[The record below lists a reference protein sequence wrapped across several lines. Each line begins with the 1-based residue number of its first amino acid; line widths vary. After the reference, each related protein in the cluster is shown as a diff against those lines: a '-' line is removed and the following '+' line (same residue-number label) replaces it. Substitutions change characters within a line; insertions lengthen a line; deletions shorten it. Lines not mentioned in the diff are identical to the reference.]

1 MFKNKFCSFLFMD
14 LLPINTS
21 EQEAIANL
29 RDLLVQHEL
38 TSNFS
43 FSDTTILRFLRG
55 KKHNEK
61 LAFDGL
67 KKFAAWYIENEVELI
82 PNKQE
87 SFQKELNKKLLTFGT
102 KDKNNRPILYHFPH
116 RHRTNDRVLK
126 DMTNYMIYS
135 LTSTLQLSKP
145 EEERLV
151 IVSYLGQFTFS
162 CMDFE
167 CTNVFITLLQ
177 SHYPE
182 SLHLCLVVDAP
193 IIFSGCWAIIRAW
206 LDPVTA
212 EKVKFIKRAELGSY
226 IDEDEIPL
234 P

>member
-1 MFKNKFCSFLFMD
+1 MDFLP
-14 LLPINTS
+14 LNTS
-21 EQEAIANL
+21 EQEAIVRL
-29 RDLLVQHEL
+29 RDLLARSESTL
-38 TSNFS
+38 NFT
-43 FSDTTILRFLRG
+43 FSDTTIMRFLRG

-61 LAFDGL
+61 AAYDGL
-67 KKFAAWYIENEVELI
+67 KNFALWYTENEVESI
-82 PNKQE
+82 ASKQE

-102 KDKNNRPILYHFPH
+102 REKKNRPVLYHFPH
-116 RHRTNDRVLK
+116 RHRANERVLK

-135 LTSTLQLSKP
+135 LTSALRLSKP

-151 IVSYLGQFTFS
+151 IVSYLGQFTLS

-167 CTNVFITLLQ
+167 CTNVFITMLQ

-193 IIFSGCWAIIRAW
+193 IIFSGSWAIIRSW
-206 LDPVTA
+206 LDPVTV
-212 EKVKFIKRAELGSY
+212 EKVKFIKRAELSSY
-226 IDEDEIPL
+226 INEDEIPEDFKLQIL

>member
-1 MFKNKFCSFLFMD
+1 MDFLP
-14 LLPINTS
+14 LNTS
-21 EQEAIANL
+21 EQEAIVRL
-29 RDLLVQHEL
+29 RDLLARSEA
-38 TSNFS
+38 TSNFTV
-43 FSDTTILRFLRG
+43 SDTTIMRFLRG

-61 LAFDGL
+61 AAFDGL
-67 KKFAAWYIENEVELI
+67 KKFSVWYTENEVELI
-82 PNKQE
+82 SSKVE

-102 KDKNNRPILYHFPH
+102 YDKKNRPILYHFPH
-116 RHRTNDRVLK
+116 RHKTNDRVLK

-135 LTSTLQLSKP
+135 LTSALRLSKP

-167 CTNVFITLLQ
+167 CTNVFITMLQ

-193 IIFSGCWAIIRAW
+193 LIFSGCWAIIRAW

-212 EKVKFIKRAELGSY
+212 QKVKFIKRAELSSY
-226 IDEDEIPL
+226 INEDEIPEDFKLQIL